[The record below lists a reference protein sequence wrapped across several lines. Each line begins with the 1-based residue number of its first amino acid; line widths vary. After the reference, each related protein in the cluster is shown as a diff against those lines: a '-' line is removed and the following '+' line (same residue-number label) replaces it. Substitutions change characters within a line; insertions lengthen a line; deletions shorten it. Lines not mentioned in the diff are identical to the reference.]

1 MIQSLLL
8 IGISCLVLYL
18 LFVFFKF
25 IILIGFVVLFF
36 AILNNNN
43 DTPVNNQSSTI
54 NTSVLSPVLSP
65 TVLNE
70 EQAFFSECI
79 ELTERPDICKEL
91 LADRI

>member
-25 IILIGFVVLFF
+25 FILIGFVVLFF
-36 AILNNNN
+36 ALLNNNN
-43 DTPVNNQSSTI
+43 DAPDSNQSPTI
-54 NTSVLSPVLSP
+54 NTSVLSP
-65 TVLNE
+65 TVMNE
-70 EQAFFSECI
+70 EQTFYLDCV

>member
-25 IILIGFVVLFF
+25 FILIGFVVLFF

-43 DTPVNNQSSTI
+43 DAPVSNQSPTI
-54 NTSVLSPVLSP
+54 NTSVLSP
-65 TVLNE
+65 TVMNE
-70 EQAFFSECI
+70 EQAFYLDCV

-91 LADRI
+91 TTDRI

>member
-1 MIQSLLL
+1 MIESLFV

-36 AILNNNN
+36 ALLNNNN
-43 DTPVNNQSSTI
+43 DTLVSNQSPTI

-65 TVLNE
+65 TVMNE

>member
-1 MIQSLLL
+1 MIELVFL

-36 AILNNNN
+36 ALLNNNN
-43 DTPVNNQSSTI
+43 DAPDSNQSPTI
-54 NTSVLSPVLSP
+54 NTSVLSP

>member
-8 IGISCLVLYL
+8 ISISCLVLYL

-25 IILIGFVVLFF
+25 FILIGFVVLFF
-36 AILNNNN
+36 ALLNNNN
-43 DTPVNNQSSTI
+43 DTPDSNQSPTI
-54 NTSVLSPVLSP
+54 NTSVLSPFLSP
-65 TVLNE
+65 TVMNE
-70 EQAFFSECI
+70 EQAFYFDCV

>member
-8 IGISCLVLYL
+8 NGISCLVLYL

-25 IILIGFVVLFF
+25 FILIGFVVLFF
-36 AILNNNN
+36 ALLNNNN
-43 DTPVNNQSSTI
+43 DAPVSNQSPTI
-54 NTSVLSPVLSP
+54 NTSVLSP
-65 TVLNE
+65 TVMNE
-70 EQAFFSECI
+70 EQAFYLDCV

>member
-25 IILIGFVVLFF
+25 FILIGFVVLFF
-36 AILNNNN
+36 ALLNNNN
-43 DTPVNNQSSTI
+43 DTPDSNQSPTI
-54 NTSVLSPVLSP
+54 NTSVLSP
-65 TVLNE
+65 TVMNE
-70 EQAFFSECI
+70 EQAFYLDCV

>member
-1 MIQSLLL
+1 MIESLFV

-36 AILNNNN
+36 ALLNNNN
-43 DTPVNNQSSTI
+43 DTPDSNQSPTI

>member
-25 IILIGFVVLFF
+25 FILIGFVVLFF
-36 AILNNNN
+36 ALLNNNN
-43 DTPVNNQSSTI
+43 DAPDSNQSPTI
-54 NTSVLSPVLSP
+54 NTSVLSLVLSP

-79 ELTERPDICKEL
+79 EITERPDICKEL
-91 LADRI
+91 MTDRI

>member
-25 IILIGFVVLFF
+25 FILIGFVVLFF
-36 AILNNNN
+36 ALLNNNN
-43 DTPVNNQSSTI
+43 DAPDSNQSPTI
-54 NTSVLSPVLSP
+54 NTSVLSP
-65 TVLNE
+65 TVMNE
-70 EQAFFSECI
+70 EQAFYLDCV

>member
-1 MIQSLLL
+1 MIESVLLL
-8 IGISCLVLYL
+8 GISCLVLYL

-43 DTPVNNQSSTI
+43 DTPVSNQSPTI
-54 NTSVLSPVLSP
+54 NTSVQSSVLSP
-65 TVLNE
+65 SVMNE
-70 EQAFFSECI
+70 EQAFYSECI

-91 LADRI
+91 LNERI

>member
-1 MIQSLLL
+1 MIESLFV

-36 AILNNNN
+36 ALLNNNN
-43 DTPVNNQSSTI
+43 DTPVSNQSPTI
-54 NTSVLSPVLSP
+54 NTSVLSP

-91 LADRI
+91 LNERI

>member
-1 MIQSLLL
+1 MIQSFLL

-25 IILIGFVVLFF
+25 FILIGFVVLFF
-36 AILNNNN
+36 ALLNNNN
-43 DTPVNNQSSTI
+43 DTPDSNQSPTI

-65 TVLNE
+65 TVMNE
-70 EQAFFSECI
+70 EQAFFSECV

>member
-25 IILIGFVVLFF
+25 FILIGFVVLFF

-43 DTPVNNQSSTI
+43 DTPVSNQSLTI
-54 NTSVLSPVLSP
+54 NTFTHSSVLSP
-65 TVLNE
+65 TVMNE
-70 EQAFFSECI
+70 EQAFYSECI

-91 LADRI
+91 LNERI

>member
-36 AILNNNN
+36 AVLNNNN
-43 DTPVNNQSSTI
+43 DTPDSNQSSTI

>member
-1 MIQSLLL
+1 MIESLFLV
-8 IGISCLVLYL
+8 GICCLVLYL
-18 LFVFFKF
+18 LFVFFKV

-43 DTPVNNQSSTI
+43 DTPVSNQSPTI
-54 NTSVLSPVLSP
+54 NTSTQSPVLLP
-65 TVLNE
+65 TLMNE
-70 EQAFFSECI
+70 EQAFYFDCV

>member
-36 AILNNNN
+36 ALLNNNN
-43 DTPVNNQSSTI
+43 DTPDSNQSQTI

-70 EQAFFSECI
+70 EQAFFSECV

>member
-36 AILNNNN
+36 ALLNNNN
-43 DTPVNNQSSTI
+43 DTPDSNQSPTI
-54 NTSVLSPVLSP
+54 NTSVLSP
-65 TVLNE
+65 TVMNE
-70 EQAFFSECI
+70 EQAFYLDCV

>member
-36 AILNNNN
+36 ALLNNNN
-43 DTPVNNQSSTI
+43 DTLDSNQSPTI
-54 NTSVLSPVLSP
+54 NTSVLSP
-65 TVLNE
+65 TVMNE
-70 EQAFFSECI
+70 EQAFYLDCV

>member
-25 IILIGFVVLFF
+25 FILIGFVVLFF
-36 AILNNNN
+36 ALLNNNN

-54 NTSVLSPVLSP
+54 TTSVLSPVLSP

>member
-1 MIQSLLL
+1 MIESLFLVGICCL
-8 IGISCLVLYL
+8 ILYL

-43 DTPVNNQSSTI
+43 DTPVSNQSPTI
-54 NTSVLSPVLSP
+54 NTSVQSSVLSP
-65 TVLNE
+65 TVMNE
-70 EQAFFSECI
+70 EQAFYSECI

-91 LADRI
+91 LNERI

>member
-25 IILIGFVVLFF
+25 FILIGFVVLFF
-36 AILNNNN
+36 ALLNNNN
-43 DTPVNNQSSTI
+43 DTPDSNQSPTI
-54 NTSVLSPVLSP
+54 NTSVLSPVLLP

-70 EQAFFSECI
+70 EQAFYLDCV

-91 LADRI
+91 MN

>member
-25 IILIGFVVLFF
+25 FILIGFVVLFF
-36 AILNNNN
+36 ALLNNNN
-43 DTPVNNQSSTI
+43 DAPVSNQSPTI
-54 NTSVLSPVLSP
+54 NTSVLSP
-65 TVLNE
+65 TVMNE
-70 EQAFFSECI
+70 EQAFYLDCV

>member
-1 MIQSLLL
+1 MIESLLL

-25 IILIGFVVLFF
+25 FILIGFVVLFF
-36 AILNNNN
+36 ALLNNNN
-43 DTPVNNQSSTI
+43 DTPESNQSPTI
-54 NTSVLSPVLSP
+54 NTSVLSSVLSP

>member
-36 AILNNNN
+36 ALLNNNN
-43 DTPVNNQSSTI
+43 DAPDSNQSPTI
-54 NTSVLSPVLSP
+54 NTSVLSP

-70 EQAFFSECI
+70 EQEFYLDCV

-91 LADRI
+91 MTDRI

>member
-36 AILNNNN
+36 ALLNNNN
-43 DTPVNNQSSTI
+43 DAPDSNQSPTI
-54 NTSVLSPVLSP
+54 NTSVLSPFLSP

>member
-25 IILIGFVVLFF
+25 FILIGFVVLFF
-36 AILNNNN
+36 ALLNNNN
-43 DTPVNNQSSTI
+43 DTPDSNQSPTI
-54 NTSVLSPVLSP
+54 NTSVLSAVLSP

>member
-25 IILIGFVVLFF
+25 FILIGFVVLFF
-36 AILNNNN
+36 ALLNNNN
-43 DTPVNNQSSTI
+43 DALVSNQSPTI

-65 TVLNE
+65 AVMNE
-70 EQAFFSECI
+70 EQAFFSECV

-91 LADRI
+91 MTDRI

>member
-8 IGISCLVLYL
+8 FGISCLVLYL

-25 IILIGFVVLFF
+25 FILIGFVVLFF

-91 LADRI
+91 MN

>member
-25 IILIGFVVLFF
+25 FILIGFVVLFF
-36 AILNNNN
+36 ALLNNNN
-43 DTPVNNQSSTI
+43 DTPDSNQSPTI
-54 NTSVLSPVLSP
+54 NTSVLSP

-70 EQAFFSECI
+70 EQAFYLDCV

>member
-25 IILIGFVVLFF
+25 FILIGFVVLFF
-36 AILNNNN
+36 ALLNNNN
-43 DTPVNNQSSTI
+43 DAPVSNQSPTI
-54 NTSVLSPVLSP
+54 NTSVLSP
-65 TVLNE
+65 TVMNE
-70 EQAFFSECI
+70 EQTFYLDCV
-79 ELTERPDICKEL
+79 ELTERSDICKEL

>member
-25 IILIGFVVLFF
+25 FILIGFVVLFF
-36 AILNNNN
+36 ALLNNNN
-43 DTPVNNQSSTI
+43 DAPVSNQSPTI
-54 NTSVLSPVLSP
+54 NTSVLSP
-65 TVLNE
+65 TVMNE
-70 EQAFFSECI
+70 EQAFYLDCV

-91 LADRI
+91 MTDRI